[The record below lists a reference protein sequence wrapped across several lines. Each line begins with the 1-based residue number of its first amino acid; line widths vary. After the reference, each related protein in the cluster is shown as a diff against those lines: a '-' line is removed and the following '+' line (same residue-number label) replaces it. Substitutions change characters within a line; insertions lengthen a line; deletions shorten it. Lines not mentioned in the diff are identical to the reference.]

1 MGGCMVVGRRWSSHE
16 GMDEQDSRIYRPFI
30 LLSNNHGV
38 KRSCSICR
46 NIICKDKRTLTL
58 HLCKVSFM
66 PGYEVWTHHDMSVR
80 QTASV
85 VKEDDSRGDD
95 QMDEMF
101 DAIRL
106 KLKINPKDPPTPEVK
121 FFNIFRAL
129 EELLHEYTTVSV
141 IAFIT
146 HFMVIK
152 SKFTFSNNYYKELL
166 KP

>member
-1 MGGCMVVGRRWSSHE
+1 M
-16 GMDEQDSRIYRPFI
+16 
-30 LLSNNHGV
+30 
-38 KRSCSICR
+38 
-46 NIICKDKRTLTL
+46 LTL

-66 PGYEVWTHHDMSVR
+66 PGYEVWTHHGMSVH

-101 DAIRL
+101 DATRL
-106 KLKINPKDPPTPEVK
+106 KLKTNPKDPPTPEVK

-129 EELLHEYTTVSV
+129 EELLHEHTTVSV
-141 IAFIT
+141 IAFVT
-146 HFMVIK
+146 HFMIIK

-166 KP
+166 KPSMLMLG